1 MRSQSST
8 SLTVFAVVGIILLCL
23 PALIFAD
30 VAYQPRA
37 GRTIAQRDSD
47 NTDLSW
53 RDQIVFSPA
62 HQDPAKAPAVP
73 IAALENSTT
82 ASIPAVSVFNPRGL
96 NTFQK
101 RQALRCDDGPCIDG
115 SCCSKE
121 KICGYGPSYC
131 GAGNCTSQCD
141 ATAMCGEYSENAEMP
156 CGSGSSSKRK
166 VGYYQ
171 SWNVRDRRCNKVS
184 PSQLDTTG
192 YTHLFYSFAF
202 IDPKT
207 FRITPAHSDDDS
219 MMREFTKLSK
229 DGKLQTWIATGGFDF
244 SNPEVATH
252 TTWSDMVST
261 KANRAA
267 FIASVKEYMD
277 TYGFQGVD
285 LDWEYPG
292 APERGGRKLADV
304 RNFPMLLREMRA
316 AYGSSYGI
324 SLTLAPDYWYLRWFD
339 AKAMEPSVD
348 FFGFMA
354 YDLHGSWDADVLA
367 LGKKVR
373 GQADIREIANNT
385 IPLWFDGLDPKKI
398 NFGLAMY
405 GRGYTLADPKCN
417 QLLCPFSG
425 PSKPAPCTAFGGV
438 MSLVEIKQLIKER
451 GITPQYL
458 ADSMM
463 KQITWD
469 DQWIGY
475 DDEETFAAKQAFA
488 DGMCFGGTMVWSID
502 FQVPGSG
509 GHDQNENT
517 VYLDPKVYEVSLDLP
532 PFVTTI
538 TGPGG
543 VQTRTLL
550 LPPWPQIT
558 NGPPE
563 SWTTSGNPWTNPGVT
578 GVPAPTD
585 VIPLP
590 PPEMITKTPYTGP
603 GGSVDPTGTWPTSF
617 DIQPVSTSVPD
628 DGEDDDDDG
637 PKSKSTCNLWFFW
650 TCIDIGGIKIGGW
663 EWNLP
668 QGIWGPG
675 PPPIGRIN
683 PPPGFTFKGNLPN
696 WPKITV
702 GPGGKVTAPPK
713 PASCTPAEASL
724 CATTTSFGT
733 TVQNGVTKTTTT
745 QVKETCATITG
756 CNLRDVDSTETGR
769 ACSLAKRTIN
779 LTGVPLP
786 EMTAAAEP
794 PPDIAKRANS
804 IWDCEETGED
814 GIIWPQDPKEGG
826 QTRIRALLQER
837 KDALGG
843 THSWTEVRAGDLD
856 YTAFYYVDNMG
867 PVAQAYFDSDEVKE
881 INRAYNYRAD
891 IAPRLS
897 RAQLRRSKAK
907 RSAKASDS
915 RTDAPVRVETLASDG
930 VEKLNEA
937 ADSLNNET
945 PDIGK
950 RATSPEISDRWH
962 LSHISIPERVD
973 WDVDDDPHIPSQ
985 NKFAYYFNN
994 REGSGQ
1000 TVYIMEERTG
1010 QSGEFTGQLKAPLS
1024 PHSYLSSMWYDD
1036 DPDDVTEMRRHGTV
1050 ISAMVGGVASAIA
1063 RQASLVVVPTKLEVE
1078 EDWPLEIFL
1087 ASLVAISQDI
1097 VKEKKPQDTTIVN
1110 MSFGIP
1116 MKYAEP
1122 HFWTIMRQLMVLME
1136 AKYGTVFVAA
1146 SGNAE
1151 PDPADG
1157 PLVDPGV
1164 FIDANSMPYEAMP
1177 YVPGMMVVGASN
1189 REGYRR
1195 KLSMVGKN
1203 VEFWAPGEQ
1212 LPYPLGV
1219 SNRRQI
1225 NGGSPAAGLV
1235 SGLVASLRSDPTFS
1249 NFVKPAQLKQQM
1261 KSLARAISYQGVT
1274 NADKPVV
1281 VYNGQRSDQSCP
1293 PNSNA
1298 GAVSER
1304 RLTIRQVESCP
1315 LPGQPGN
1322 PEGVPVPSL
1331 TYRPGPPGP
1340 LCTANCGRLCEGF
1353 FCVPQPTGTPP
1364 EFTPPSNPGAT
1375 GPGWVPPPPVTLPN
1389 LPTLPPSEPGVTPG
1403 PGTVCL
1409 SSATVTQCNGR
1420 PGQAVCVTS
1429 TSCASFGTLGPF
1441 PTLPPSVTSP
1451 PGGICVSTATW
1462 VITGGPKG
1470 EATVT
1475 TSGCGK
1481 WTVPSAPEPT
1491 PNPPSPPPPPE
1502 RNHGVVVI
1510 SYYEF
1515 GQFTVGG
1522 TFWTREHRAF
1532 SVPFGGQIKQCSAS
1546 AIASQSAP
1554 GVLASAKLPTK
1565 MGPFQAEGRTC
1576 EYSGSPNSPGQL
1588 SCDGLPTV
1596 SCEGASQTDIC
1607 GSGTPIMKA
1616 LAFCRF

>member
-1 MRSQSST
+1 M
-8 SLTVFAVVGIILLCL
+8 
-23 PALIFAD
+23 
-30 VAYQPRA
+30 
-37 GRTIAQRDSD
+37 
-47 NTDLSW
+47 
-53 RDQIVFSPA
+53 
-62 HQDPAKAPAVP
+62 
-73 IAALENSTT
+73 
-82 ASIPAVSVFNPRGL
+82 
-96 NTFQK
+96 
-101 RQALRCDDGPCIDG
+101 
-115 SCCSKE
+115 
-121 KICGYGPSYC
+121 
-131 GAGNCTSQCD
+131 
-141 ATAMCGEYSENAEMP
+141 
-156 CGSGSSSKRK
+156 
-166 VGYYQ
+166 
-171 SWNVRDRRCNKVS
+171 
-184 PSQLDTTG
+184 
-192 YTHLFYSFAF
+192 
-202 IDPKT
+202 
-207 FRITPAHSDDDS
+207 
-219 MMREFTKLSK
+219 
-229 DGKLQTWIATGGFDF
+229 
-244 SNPEVATH
+244 
-252 TTWSDMVST
+252 
-261 KANRAA
+261 
-267 FIASVKEYMD
+267 
-277 TYGFQGVD
+277 
-285 LDWEYPG
+285 
-292 APERGGRKLADV
+292 
-304 RNFPMLLREMRA
+304 
-316 AYGSSYGI
+316 
-324 SLTLAPDYWYLRWFD
+324 
-339 AKAMEPSVD
+339 
-348 FFGFMA
+348 
-354 YDLHGSWDADVLA
+354 
-367 LGKKVR
+367 
-373 GQADIREIANNT
+373 
-385 IPLWFDGLDPKKI
+385 
-398 NFGLAMY
+398 
-405 GRGYTLADPKCN
+405 
-417 QLLCPFSG
+417 
-425 PSKPAPCTAFGGV
+425 
-438 MSLVEIKQLIKER
+438 
-451 GITPQYL
+451 
-458 ADSMM
+458 
-463 KQITWD
+463 
-469 DQWIGY
+469 
-475 DDEETFAAKQAFA
+475 
-488 DGMCFGGTMVWSID
+488 
-502 FQVPGSG
+502 
-509 GHDQNENT
+509 
-517 VYLDPKVYEVSLDLP
+517 
-532 PFVTTI
+532 
-538 TGPGG
+538 
-543 VQTRTLL
+543 
-550 LPPWPQIT
+550 
-558 NGPPE
+558 
-563 SWTTSGNPWTNPGVT
+563 
-578 GVPAPTD
+578 
-585 VIPLP
+585 
-590 PPEMITKTPYTGP
+590 
-603 GGSVDPTGTWPTSF
+603 
-617 DIQPVSTSVPD
+617 
-628 DGEDDDDDG
+628 
-637 PKSKSTCNLWFFW
+637 
-650 TCIDIGGIKIGGW
+650 
-663 EWNLP
+663 
-668 QGIWGPG
+668 
-675 PPPIGRIN
+675 
-683 PPPGFTFKGNLPN
+683 
-696 WPKITV
+696 
-702 GPGGKVTAPPK
+702 
-713 PASCTPAEASL
+713 
-724 CATTTSFGT
+724 
-733 TVQNGVTKTTTT
+733 QNGVTRTTTT

-756 CNLRDVDSTETGR
+756 CNLRDVDSTETGK

-794 PPDIAKRANS
+794 PPDVAKRANS

-837 KDALGG
+837 KDALGA
-843 THSWTEVRAGDLD
+843 THGWTEVRAGDLD

-881 INRAYNYRAD
+881 IKRAYNYRAD

-897 RAQLRRSKAK
+897 EAQLRRSREK
-907 RSAKASDS
+907 RSAKASNGHPD
-915 RTDAPVRVETLASDG
+915 TPVRDETPASDG

-937 ADSLNNET
+937 AELLKNET
-945 PDIGK
+945 SDIAK

-973 WDVDDDPHIPSQ
+973 WNVDDDPHIPSQ

-1010 QSGEFTGQLKAPLS
+1010 QSGEFTGQLKASLS

-1036 DPDDVTEMRRHGTV
+1036 DPNDVTEMRRHGTV
-1050 ISAMVGGVASAIA
+1050 VSAMVGGVASGIA

-1078 EDWPLEIFL
+1078 EDWPVEIFL

-1116 MKYAEP
+1116 MRYAEP
-1122 HFWTIMRQLMVLME
+1122 HLWTIMRQLMVLME

-1195 KLSMVGKN
+1195 KLSMVGTN
-1203 VEFWAPGEQ
+1203 VEFWAPGER

-1219 SNRRQI
+1219 SNQRQI

-1249 NFVKPAQLKQQM
+1249 SFVKPAQLKQQM

-1281 VYNGQRSDQSCP
+1281 VYNGQRRDQSCL

-1304 RLTIRQVESCP
+1304 RLSIRQVESCP

-1331 TYRPGPPGP
+1331 TYKPGPPGP

-1576 EYSGSPNSPGQL
+1576 EYSGSPDSPGQL

>member
-1 MRSQSST
+1 MWSQSST

-37 GRTIAQRDSD
+37 GRTIAQRDSG

-156 CGSGSSSKRK
+156 CGMKLCCSAMGWCGTRDIYCHNADPVHNTLPCQAGYGSCSITPSPSCAQGSGSSSKRK

-219 MMREFTKLSK
+219 MMREFTKLSQ
-229 DGKLQTWIATGGFDF
+229 DGKLQTWIAIGGFDF

-517 VYLDPKVYEVSLDLP
+517 VYLDPKVYEV
-532 PFVTTI
+532 
-538 TGPGG
+538 
-543 VQTRTLL
+543 
-550 LPPWPQIT
+550 
-558 NGPPE
+558 
-563 SWTTSGNPWTNPGVT
+563 
-578 GVPAPTD
+578 PTD

-590 PPEMITKTPYTGP
+590 PPEIITKTPYTGP

-617 DIQPVSTSVPD
+617 DIQPVTTAVPD
-628 DGEDDDDDG
+628 EGEDDDGDG

-702 GPGGKVTAPPK
+702 GPGGKVTAPPE

-733 TVQNGVTKTTTT
+733 TVQNGVTRTTTT

-756 CNLRDVDSTETGR
+756 CNLRDVDSTETGK

-794 PPDIAKRANS
+794 PPDVAKRANS

-837 KDALGG
+837 KDALGA
-843 THSWTEVRAGDLD
+843 THGWTEVRAGDLD

-881 INRAYNYRAD
+881 IKRAYNYRAD

-897 RAQLRRSKAK
+897 EAQLRRSRAK
-907 RSAKASDS
+907 RSAKASNGHPD
-915 RTDAPVRVETLASDG
+915 TPVRYETPASDG

-937 ADSLNNET
+937 AELLKNET
-945 PDIGK
+945 SDIAK

-973 WDVDDDPHIPSQ
+973 WNVDDDPHIPSQ

-1036 DPDDVTEMRRHGTV
+1036 DPNDVTEMRRHGTV
-1050 ISAMVGGVASAIA
+1050 VSAMVGGVASGIA

-1078 EDWPLEIFL
+1078 EDWPVEIFL

-1116 MKYAEP
+1116 MRYAEP
-1122 HFWTIMRQLMVLME
+1122 HLWTIMRQLMVLME

-1195 KLSMVGKN
+1195 KLSMVGTN
-1203 VEFWAPGEQ
+1203 VEFWAPGER

-1219 SNRRQI
+1219 SNQRQI

-1281 VYNGQRSDQSCP
+1281 VYNGQRRDQSCL

-1304 RLTIRQVESCP
+1304 RLSIRQVESCP

-1331 TYRPGPPGP
+1331 TYKPGPPGP

-1576 EYSGSPNSPGQL
+1576 EYSGSPDSPGQL

>member
-1 MRSQSST
+1 MWSQSST

-37 GRTIAQRDSD
+37 GRTIAQRDSG

-53 RDQIVFSPA
+53 RDQIVFNPA

-156 CGSGSSSKRK
+156 CGMKLCCSAMGWCGTRDIYCHNADPVHNTLPCQAGYGSCSITPSPSCAQGSGSSSKRK

-219 MMREFTKLSK
+219 MMREFTKLSQ
-229 DGKLQTWIATGGFDF
+229 DGKLQTWIAIGGFDF

-517 VYLDPKVYEVSLDLP
+517 VYLDPKVYE
-532 PFVTTI
+532 
-538 TGPGG
+538 
-543 VQTRTLL
+543 
-550 LPPWPQIT
+550 
-558 NGPPE
+558 
-563 SWTTSGNPWTNPGVT
+563 
-578 GVPAPTD
+578 GVPVPTD

-590 PPEMITKTPYTGP
+590 PPEIITKTPYTGP

-617 DIQPVSTSVPD
+617 DIQPVTTAVPD
-628 DGEDDDDDG
+628 EGEDDDGDG

-702 GPGGKVTAPPK
+702 GPGGKVTAPPE

-733 TVQNGVTKTTTT
+733 TVQNGVTRTTTT

-756 CNLRDVDSTETGR
+756 CNLRDVDSTETGK

-794 PPDIAKRANS
+794 PPDVAKRANS

-837 KDALGG
+837 KDALGA
-843 THSWTEVRAGDLD
+843 THGWTEVRAGDLD

-881 INRAYNYRAD
+881 IKRAYNYRAD

-897 RAQLRRSKAK
+897 EAQLRRSRAK
-907 RSAKASDS
+907 RSAKASNGHPD
-915 RTDAPVRVETLASDG
+915 TPVRYETPASDG

-937 ADSLNNET
+937 AELLKNET
-945 PDIGK
+945 SDIAK

-973 WDVDDDPHIPSQ
+973 WNVDDDPHIPSQ

-1036 DPDDVTEMRRHGTV
+1036 DPNDVTEMRRHGTV
-1050 ISAMVGGVASAIA
+1050 VSAMVGGVASGIA

-1078 EDWPLEIFL
+1078 EDWPVEIFL

-1116 MKYAEP
+1116 MRYAEP
-1122 HFWTIMRQLMVLME
+1122 HLWTIMRQLMVLME

-1195 KLSMVGKN
+1195 KLSMVGTN
-1203 VEFWAPGEQ
+1203 VEFWAPGER

-1219 SNRRQI
+1219 SNQRQI
-1225 NGGSPAAGLV
+1225 NGGSPGKCDIFYHSFENLQDFF
-1235 SGLVASLRSDPTFS
+1235 VALR
-1249 NFVKPAQLKQQM
+1249 
-1261 KSLARAISYQGVT
+1261 
-1274 NADKPVV
+1274 
-1281 VYNGQRSDQSCP
+1281 
-1293 PNSNA
+1293 
-1298 GAVSER
+1298 
-1304 RLTIRQVESCP
+1304 
-1315 LPGQPGN
+1315 
-1322 PEGVPVPSL
+1322 
-1331 TYRPGPPGP
+1331 
-1340 LCTANCGRLCEGF
+1340 
-1353 FCVPQPTGTPP
+1353 
-1364 EFTPPSNPGAT
+1364 
-1375 GPGWVPPPPVTLPN
+1375 
-1389 LPTLPPSEPGVTPG
+1389 
-1403 PGTVCL
+1403 
-1409 SSATVTQCNGR
+1409 
-1420 PGQAVCVTS
+1420 
-1429 TSCASFGTLGPF
+1429 
-1441 PTLPPSVTSP
+1441 
-1451 PGGICVSTATW
+1451 
-1462 VITGGPKG
+1462 
-1470 EATVT
+1470 
-1475 TSGCGK
+1475 
-1481 WTVPSAPEPT
+1481 
-1491 PNPPSPPPPPE
+1491 
-1502 RNHGVVVI
+1502 H
-1510 SYYEF
+1510 
-1515 GQFTVGG
+1515 
-1522 TFWTREHRAF
+1522 
-1532 SVPFGGQIKQCSAS
+1532 
-1546 AIASQSAP
+1546 
-1554 GVLASAKLPTK
+1554 
-1565 MGPFQAEGRTC
+1565 
-1576 EYSGSPNSPGQL
+1576 
-1588 SCDGLPTV
+1588 
-1596 SCEGASQTDIC
+1596 
-1607 GSGTPIMKA
+1607 
-1616 LAFCRF
+1616 

>member
-1 MRSQSST
+1 MADST
-8 SLTVFAVVGIILLCL
+8 A
-23 PALIFAD
+23 
-30 VAYQPRA
+30 
-37 GRTIAQRDSD
+37 
-47 NTDLSW
+47 DLSW

-73 IAALENSTT
+73 IAALEKSTT

-96 NTFQK
+96 NSFQK

-229 DGKLQTWIATGGFDF
+229 DGKLQTWIAIGGFDF

-451 GITPQYL
+451 GITPQ
-458 ADSMM
+458 
-463 KQITWD
+463 
-469 DQWIGY
+469 
-475 DDEETFAAKQAFA
+475 
-488 DGMCFGGTMVWSID
+488 
-502 FQVPGSG
+502 
-509 GHDQNENT
+509 HDQNENT

-578 GVPAPTD
+578 GVPVPTD

-590 PPEMITKTPYTGP
+590 PPAIVTKTPYTGP
-603 GGSVDPTGTWPTSF
+603 GVSVDPSGTWPTSF
-617 DIQPVSTSVPD
+617 DIQPVTTAVPD
-628 DGEDDDDDG
+628 EGEDDDDDG

-668 QGIWGPG
+668 QGIWGP
-675 PPPIGRIN
+675 
-683 PPPGFTFKGNLPN
+683 
-696 WPKITV
+696 V

-733 TVQNGVTKTTTT
+733 TVQNGVTRTTTT

-756 CNLRDVDSTETGR
+756 CNLRDIDSTETGK
-769 ACSLAKRTIN
+769 ACNLAKRTIN

-786 EMTAAAEP
+786 DMTAAAEP

-897 RAQLRRSKAK
+897 RAQRRRSRAK

-915 RTDAPVRVETLASDG
+915 RTDTRIRDETPASDG
-930 VEKLNEA
+930 AEKLDEA
-937 ADSLNNET
+937 AELLNNET
-945 PDIGK
+945 SDIAK

-1000 TVYIMEERTG
+1000 TIYIMEERTG
-1010 QSGEFTGQLKAPLS
+1010 QSG
-1024 PHSYLSSMWYDD
+1024 
-1036 DPDDVTEMRRHGTV
+1036 
-1050 ISAMVGGVASAIA
+1050 
-1063 RQASLVVVPTKLEVE
+1063 
-1078 EDWPLEIFL
+1078 
-1087 ASLVAISQDI
+1087 
-1097 VKEKKPQDTTIVN
+1097 
-1110 MSFGIP
+1110 
-1116 MKYAEP
+1116 
-1122 HFWTIMRQLMVLME
+1122 
-1136 AKYGTVFVAA
+1136 
-1146 SGNAE
+1146 
-1151 PDPADG
+1151 
-1157 PLVDPGV
+1157 
-1164 FIDANSMPYEAMP
+1164 
-1177 YVPGMMVVGASN
+1177 
-1189 REGYRR
+1189 
-1195 KLSMVGKN
+1195 
-1203 VEFWAPGEQ
+1203 
-1212 LPYPLGV
+1212 
-1219 SNRRQI
+1219 
-1225 NGGSPAAGLV
+1225 GS
-1235 SGLVASLRSDPTFS
+1235 
-1249 NFVKPAQLKQQM
+1249 
-1261 KSLARAISYQGVT
+1261 
-1274 NADKPVV
+1274 
-1281 VYNGQRSDQSCP
+1281 
-1293 PNSNA
+1293 
-1298 GAVSER
+1298 
-1304 RLTIRQVESCP
+1304 
-1315 LPGQPGN
+1315 
-1322 PEGVPVPSL
+1322 
-1331 TYRPGPPGP
+1331 
-1340 LCTANCGRLCEGF
+1340 
-1353 FCVPQPTGTPP
+1353 
-1364 EFTPPSNPGAT
+1364 
-1375 GPGWVPPPPVTLPN
+1375 
-1389 LPTLPPSEPGVTPG
+1389 
-1403 PGTVCL
+1403 
-1409 SSATVTQCNGR
+1409 
-1420 PGQAVCVTS
+1420 
-1429 TSCASFGTLGPF
+1429 
-1441 PTLPPSVTSP
+1441 
-1451 PGGICVSTATW
+1451 
-1462 VITGGPKG
+1462 
-1470 EATVT
+1470 
-1475 TSGCGK
+1475 
-1481 WTVPSAPEPT
+1481 
-1491 PNPPSPPPPPE
+1491 
-1502 RNHGVVVI
+1502 
-1510 SYYEF
+1510 
-1515 GQFTVGG
+1515 
-1522 TFWTREHRAF
+1522 
-1532 SVPFGGQIKQCSAS
+1532 
-1546 AIASQSAP
+1546 
-1554 GVLASAKLPTK
+1554 
-1565 MGPFQAEGRTC
+1565 
-1576 EYSGSPNSPGQL
+1576 
-1588 SCDGLPTV
+1588 
-1596 SCEGASQTDIC
+1596 
-1607 GSGTPIMKA
+1607 
-1616 LAFCRF
+1616 